1 MQESDK
7 HAARIDEQLEHET
20 AHLVHGSPTENR
32 EEFRRQQ
39 APGDGEPEIGAGERP
54 ELDQAPGLG
63 LAEHDA
69 EQRSQLATHLGR
81 VFPANRDRLVAAA
94 EESMAPPDV
103 LQRLRTLP
111 AGQSFENV
119 EAVWEA
125 LGGEGEGAHTGHRQD
140 AGG

>member
-20 AHLVHGSPTENR
+20 AHLTSGSPTENR
-32 EEFRRQQ
+32 DEFRRQQ
-39 APGDGEPEIGAGERP
+39 APGDGEPETGMGDRP
-54 ELDQAPGLG
+54 ELDEAPGLG

-69 EQRSQLATHLGR
+69 EERSQLAIHLGR
-81 VFPANRDRLVAAA
+81 VFPATRDRLLTAA
-94 EESMAPPDV
+94 EENMAPPDV

-111 AGQSFENV
+111 AGESYETV

-125 LGGEGEGAHTGHRQD
+125 LGGEGEGAHTGLRQD